1 MGKQEPS
8 ESLLQGNVERKKMR
22 EGRYYVQSLTQHVFF
37 VREYLS
43 VEGEP
48 GPDDRIVRSFDIR
61 HDASRSA
68 DSLNDGHQAR

>member
-1 MGKQEPS
+1 
-8 ESLLQGNVERKKMR
+8 MR
-22 EGRYYVQSLTQHVFF
+22 EGRSSIQSLTQHVFF

-61 HDASRSA
+61 H
-68 DSLNDGHQAR
+68 LLTVWNDGRQAR

>member
-1 MGKQEPS
+1 MNKQEPS
-8 ESLLQGNVERKKMR
+8 ESLLQGNVERKNMR
-22 EGRYYVQSLTQHVFF
+22 KGRYYVQSLTQYVFV

-61 HDASRSA
+61 HDASRYT
-68 DSLNDGHQAR
+68 DSLNDGHQA